1 MTTSGAVF
9 DLAGVGI
16 GPANLSLAAL
26 LAPSAELST
35 VFFDRKKSFEWHP
48 GLMLPDARMQ
58 VHFLKDLVTPVD
70 PTNPL
75 SFPAFLVATKRLYRL
90 LVTGRDRISRREFEQ
105 YCRWAADRIE
115 SLRFGVAVESLEW
128 DGETFLLRTG
138 DGAIRARNVVSG
150 TGLVPRLPDCA
161 AGHDP
166 AVVFHAAHLLEV
178 PRNFTGRRVAVVGGG
193 QSGAEVV
200 YHLLTSPAGPPESI
214 LWGTSRSNL
223 LPLDDSPFVDE
234 LFLPNFSRYFY
245 GLAEPE
251 RRRLIEEQRMASDG
265 VSSGLLETIYRRLY
279 DLELVEDGGRP
290 CRILLGHQLTAID
303 EAAAGVSTTWRAT
316 HGGARVRETVDAV
329 VCATGYRHA
338 LPELLHGVA
347 ERLVLDQGR
356 PVVRPDFSLGWTGP
370 ERNRIYAQNA
380 ARHEF
385 GVADPNL
392 SLLAWRSAEIANSV
406 LGYERFDTS
415 AVSSALEWDTLSAER
430 KVHITS

>member
-1 MTTSGAVF
+1 
-9 DLAGVGI
+9 
-16 GPANLSLAAL
+16 
-26 LAPSAELST
+26 
-35 VFFDRKKSFEWHP
+35 
-48 GLMLPDARMQ
+48 
-58 VHFLKDLVTPVD
+58 
-70 PTNPL
+70 
-75 SFPAFLVATKRLYRL
+75 
-90 LVTGRDRISRREFEQ
+90 
-105 YCRWAADRIE
+105 
-115 SLRFGVAVESLEW
+115 
-128 DGETFLLRTG
+128 
-138 DGAIRARNVVSG
+138 
-150 TGLVPRLPDCA
+150 
-161 AGHDP
+161 
-166 AVVFHAAHLLEV
+166 
-178 PRNFTGRRVAVVGGG
+178 
-193 QSGAEVV
+193 
-200 YHLLTSPAGPPESI
+200 
-214 LWGTSRSNL
+214 
-223 LPLDDSPFVDE
+223 
-234 LFLPNFSRYFY
+234 
-245 GLAEPE
+245 
-251 RRRLIEEQRMASDG
+251 
-265 VSSGLLETIYRRLY
+265 
-279 DLELVEDGGRP
+279 GRP